1 MGKPVTKIFRD
12 SQSMLLAA
20 CASAGVLMSA
30 PAFAINDDG
39 RGSMYES
46 LLDMVGMGEK
56 SDPPPIADRER
67 SPLVVPPKLELP
79 APQQPASQRAAA
91 WPTDQEVV
99 RARKKASENNARG
112 LAKYNETNGGEKVS
126 AEELRAGR
134 TAARPTEPVSGPGT
148 GCSMDPFDTS
158 GCSPAEYWG
167 RLSVTAS
174 KKEETGLRAGVEPER
189 EYLTQPPKGFMKA
202 TQNVKAT
209 FEPNIKP
216 EDDPRSYYWD
226 QAKKKAD

>member
-56 SDPPPIADRER
+56 SDPPPIAYRER

-99 RARKKASENNARG
+99 RARKKADTSARR
-112 LAKYNETNGGEKVS
+112 KYIETNGGEIVS

-134 TAARPTEPVSGPGT
+134 TAQQPSGPVSGPGT
-148 GCSMDPFDTS
+148 GCSMDPFDK
-158 GCSPAEYWG
+158 GCSPQEYWSK
-167 RLSVTAS
+167 LAVTAGR
-174 KKEETGLRAGVEPER
+174 KEEPSLQAGVEPER
-189 EYLTQPPKGFMKA
+189 EYLTQPPKGYMKP

-209 FEPNIKP
+209 FEPYKKDD
-216 EDDPRSYYWD
+216 EDPRAYYWD
-226 QAKKKAD
+226 QARKKAE

>member
-1 MGKPVTKIFRD
+1 MTKIFRK
-12 SQSMLLAA
+12 SQSALLAA
-20 CASAGVLMSA
+20 CAGAGLFMAS

-56 SDPPPIADRER
+56 SDPPPIAYRER

-91 WPTDQEVV
+91 WPTDQEVA
-99 RARKKASENNARG
+99 RARKKATESNARSM
-112 LAKYNETNGGEKVS
+112 AKYKETNGGEIVS
-126 AEELRAGR
+126 ADELRAGR
-134 TAARPTEPVSGPGT
+134 SADKPTGPVSGPGT
-148 GCSMDPFDTS
+148 GCSMDPFDKS

-167 RLSVTAS
+167 RLAVAPT
-174 KKEETGLRAGVEPER
+174 KKEETGLQAGVEPDR
-189 EYLTQPPKGFMKA
+189 DFLTQPPKGYLKA

-209 FEPNIKP
+209 FEPVKRE

-226 QAKKKAD
+226 QAKKKGE